1 MITINILKKNDG
13 QSLVEF
19 AILLPIL
26 LLIVMGIME
35 FGMMLNSYLTIRNA
49 SREGARAAIVGS
61 ADTATK
67 NLILTD
73 SPTLNA
79 SYLTVNITP
88 SDGSRKS
95 GDPLTVDIKY
105 NYHLTVPII
114 SSIFGNTVMLD
125 AQTTMRIE

>member
-1 MITINILKKNDG
+1 METLKKSDG

-19 AILLPIL
+19 AILLPVL
-26 LLIVMGIME
+26 LLILMGIME
-35 FGMMLNSYLTIRNA
+35 FGMMLNSYLTIRNS

-61 ADTATK
+61 TDTAIRS
-67 NLILTD
+67 LILTD

-79 SYLTVNITP
+79 ADLTISITP
-88 SDGSRKS
+88 SCGSGIS

-114 SSIFGNTVMLD
+114 SSIFGNTVTLD